1 MKQLALVTATILLVG
16 LSGCKTPPN
25 ELMGPGHTPMYAD
38 GFNDGCSSGRV
49 TQNPVVGWY
58 KKDTK
63 LFESDKQYAQGWNEG
78 YQKCSY
84 AQMQEDAYGGG
95 RR

>member
-1 MKQLALVTATILLVG
+1 MKQLALVTATILLG
-16 LSGCKTPPN
+16 SLFGCKTPPN
-25 ELMGPGHTPMYAD
+25 PLMGSGHTAMYTE

-58 KKDTK
+58 TKDTK
-63 LFESDKQYAQGWNEG
+63 LFDSDKQYAQGWNEG
-78 YQKCSY
+78 YQKCSQ
-84 AQMQEDAYGGG
+84 AQMEEDALGGG

>member
-1 MKQLALVTATILLVG
+1 MKQFTLMTATMLLSS
-16 LSGCKTPPN
+16 LSGCGTPPPN
-25 ELMGPGHTPMYAD
+25 PLMPPGHTAIYAE
-38 GFNDGCSSGRV
+38 GFNDGCSTGRV
-49 TQNPVVGWY
+49 TRNPVVGWY
-58 KKDTK
+58 RKDTK

-84 AQMQEDAYGGG
+84 AQMQEDALGG

>member
-1 MKQLALVTATILLVG
+1 MRQLALFTATMLLSS
-16 LSGCKTPPN
+16 LSGCGTPQNP
-25 ELMGPGHTPMYAD
+25 LMPPGHTAIYEE

-49 TQNPVVGWY
+49 SQNPVVGWY
-58 KKDTK
+58 RKDTK

-78 YQKCSY
+78 YQKCSN
-84 AQMQEDAYGGG
+84 AQMQEDALGG